1 MNTLAIVRGY
11 KMLRKRIIISLL
23 IGLVLLPTISCTFET
38 TLPELEPPNSET
50 TLPELEP
57 PTSSTPHRT
66 YTAIVLGYREAITFS
81 GDTLTIFHE
90 LDGEHVY
97 TYRIENEVI
106 RLTNVITGETSTRTF
121 MYSSEDD
128 AITFRSTIM
137 PNVIINTTY
146 CKD

>member
-23 IGLVLLPTISCTFET
+23 IGLVLLPTISCTF
-38 TLPELEPPNSET
+38 ET

-128 AITFRSTIM
+128 AITFSSTII